1 MRLYLEIDIKIARLA
16 AVGGGLTIAALTKRT
31 VLIHACGDIYGEA
44 RFNAPVTLTLA
55 VGALFEYLFTR
66 TAAVGAGAHLNGAP
80 EQRILLIFHPARAAA
95 ARTLLIFCA
104 AARTR
109 AVARTAGFIAEITY
123 LF

>member
-1 MRLYLEIDIKIARLA
+1 MRFYLEIDVQISRLA
-16 AVGGGLTIAALTKRT
+16 AVGGGLTVAALAKRT
-31 VLIHACGDIYGEA
+31 VFIHACGDIHGEA
-44 RFNAPVTLTLA
+44 RFNTPVTLTLA
-55 VGALFEYLFTR
+55 VRALFEYLFTR
-66 TAAVGAGAHLNGAP
+66 AAAVGAGAHLNGAP